1 MRRRGVGSFWM
12 SETEPFFLTYDA
24 GLPVLPTLR
33 VLVLDELEEDTE

>member
-1 MRRRGVGSFWM
+1 M

-24 GLPVLPTLR
+24 GLPFLPTLR